1 MLRSMTA
8 HQLREWETFYELEPF
23 GEDRRDQQ
31 LGRLYQLLLN
41 VYRNTTSHPARFR
54 LDECIP
60 PPVGDLFL
68 PSGVPTK
75 EGWKLMKGVAQMMA
89 ASGPWTIERPK
100 KKKAR

>member
-1 MLRSMTA
+1 MTA

-60 PPVGDLFL
+60 PPDGGKRTLDHRT
-68 PSGVPTK
+68 SK
-75 EGWKLMKGVAQMMA
+75 EEEGQMK
-89 ASGPWTIERPK
+89 WL
-100 KKKAR
+100 